1 MKIFQTIHLSM
12 FGNLFKY
19 SFRALK
25 RQKSY
30 VFINLLG
37 LSVGMACSL
46 IIGLFIFNELSFDQY
61 NLKKDRIYRL
71 ILQGKI
77 GGQELKGVWTAA
89 PIGPSMKNEF
99 PEVED
104 FLRINSWDEVVLQ
117 KDDKYFTEN
126 YFIEAD
132 SSFFNIF
139 TINLL
144 RGNKDKILNEAHTL
158 VLSESSAKKI
168 FGFADPIDQ
177 MIKVG
182 NDSTPYRVTGI
193 MQDIPENSHF
203 RASMIGSFI
212 TNPRSKEKEWLSN
225 SFSTYILLHPNAK
238 VETAAARIEELMV
251 KYVGPE
257 VNKYL
262 GITLEEFSSK
272 GNTYT
277 LHFQPLTEAHLD
289 PSIGQD
295 MRSANDPKYLL
306 IFGIISVLILVI
318 AAINFMN
325 LSTAQASKRAK
336 EVGIKKV
343 SGSTNQALVL
353 QFLFETLILSYLAL
367 LGAIVL
373 CEITLPYINNLLD
386 LRLKLDYI
394 GIPLLVPVMLV
405 FATLFGLLA
414 GSYPAFYLSSFNP
427 AVVLKGKIFS
437 ANRKYNLRSVLVIIQ
452 FTFSIILIVG
462 TMIMFRQIRFML
474 NKDLG
479 FEKENVLVINRT
491 STLRDKSESFKQAVK
506 QVPGVVSVSASTAV
520 PGHSNNNNGY
530 LMVGR
535 PNETFLLQTNWIDY
549 DYFETY
555 KIGLTD
561 GRSFDKSM
569 LTDKDACMINQASLI
584 KFGIT
589 NPLETQF
596 RRGVDPVNDPK
607 PMPVIG
613 VVQDFHFESLRTAI
627 GPYIFRYKNA
637 DMNWGYVS
645 VRLSENTPAR
655 VVDEIENIWGDF
667 TNNVPMQYF
676 FMDQDYEQMYREEKQ
691 NARLSVIFTIIG
703 ILIATLGLY
712 GLTAFTV
719 QLRTKEI
726 GVRKTFGAS
735 VYSIWMMIAREI
747 GILILIS
754 SAIACP
760 LIYWV
765 ADNWLQN
772 FHYRIGLQISDFLI
786 GIVISIVI
794 AMGTISYRT
803 IKAGNE
809 NPSLSLRYE

>member
-1 MKIFQTIHLSM
+1 
-12 FGNLFKY
+12 
-19 SFRALK
+19 
-25 RQKSY
+25 
-30 VFINLLG
+30 
-37 LSVGMACSL
+37 
-46 IIGLFIFNELSFDQY
+46 
-61 NLKKDRIYRL
+61 
-71 ILQGKI
+71 
-77 GGQELKGVWTAA
+77 
-89 PIGPSMKNEF
+89 
-99 PEVED
+99 
-104 FLRINSWDEVVLQ
+104 
-117 KDDKYFTEN
+117 
-126 YFIEAD
+126 
-132 SSFFNIF
+132 
-139 TINLL
+139 
-144 RGNKDKILNEAHTL
+144 
-158 VLSESSAKKI
+158 
-168 FGFADPIDQ
+168 
-177 MIKVG
+177 
-182 NDSTPYRVTGI
+182 
-193 MQDIPENSHF
+193 
-203 RASMIGSFI
+203 
-212 TNPRSKEKEWLSN
+212 
-225 SFSTYILLHPNAK
+225 
-238 VETAAARIEELMV
+238 
-251 KYVGPE
+251 
-257 VNKYL
+257 
-262 GITLEEFSSK
+262 
-272 GNTYT
+272 
-277 LHFQPLTEAHLD
+277 
-289 PSIGQD
+289 
-295 MRSANDPKYLL
+295 
-306 IFGIISVLILVI
+306 
-318 AAINFMN
+318 
-325 LSTAQASKRAK
+325 
-336 EVGIKKV
+336 
-343 SGSTNQALVL
+343 
-353 QFLFETLILSYLAL
+353 
-367 LGAIVL
+367 
-373 CEITLPYINNLLD
+373 
-386 LRLKLDYI
+386 
-394 GIPLLVPVMLV
+394 
-405 FATLFGLLA
+405 
-414 GSYPAFYLSSFNP
+414 
-427 AVVLKGKIFS
+427 
-437 ANRKYNLRSVLVIIQ
+437 
-452 FTFSIILIVG
+452 
-462 TMIMFRQIRFML
+462 
-474 NKDLG
+474 
-479 FEKENVLVINRT
+479 
-491 STLRDKSESFKQAVK
+491 
-506 QVPGVVSVSASTAV
+506 
-520 PGHSNNNNGY
+520 
-530 LMVGR
+530 MVGR

-569 LTDKDACMINQASLI
+569 LTDKDACMINQASLL

-772 FHYRIGLQISDFLI
+772 FHYRINLQISDFLL